1 MVEKTKKE
9 TKKTTSTSADNN
21 QTQFISLTDISEPY
35 DTKRGKQFHALFHG
49 KLNTSSTVRQAGE
62 RFAVSNLVNIS
73 GAADEINKRLGVKF
87 VEDKNYHSIS
97 AQITWFTLT
106 EKEAQLIAN
115 EQWVKGNY
123 LNAPVNVGT
132 HEYDGKIYLQLQ
144 VDTPYAKA
152 SGTQLGTPA
161 ETPSSSDSD
170 TSEVDMTDDDLP
182 F

>member
-1 MVEKTKKE
+1 MAESKKKE
-9 TKKTTSTSADNN
+9 TQSNNSTATTASDN

-35 DTKRGKQFHALFHG
+35 DTKHGKQFHALFHG
-49 KLNTSSTVRQAGE
+49 KLNMDSKINQAGNK
-62 RFAVSNLVNIS
+62 FAIQNLVNIS
-73 GAADEINKRLGVKF
+73 GVTDEVNKLLGVTF
-87 VEDKNYHSIS
+87 VEDENFHSIS

-123 LNAPVNVGT
+123 LNAPVNVLT

-144 VDTPYAKA
+144 VNTPYAKT
-152 SGTQLGTPA
+152 SSSQLGTPA
-161 ETPSSSDSD
+161 QTPSGSN

>member
-49 KLNTSSTVRQAGE
+49 KLNMDSKINKAGDK
-62 RFAVSNLVNIS
+62 FAVKNLVNIS
-73 GAADEINKRLGVKF
+73 GVTDEINKRLGIKF
-87 VEDKNYHSIS
+87 VEDKDYHSIS

-115 EQWVKGNY
+115 EQWVKGSY
-123 LNAPVNVGT
+123 LNAPVNVLT
-132 HEYDGKIYLQLQ
+132 HKYEGKTYLQLQ
-144 VDTPYAKA
+144 VNTPYAKA
-152 SGTQLGTPA
+152 SSSQLGTPA
-161 ETPSSSDSD
+161 ETPADDSD